1 MEGAGELELEREQHP
16 SGATVVRV
24 SGEVDL
30 ATVSE
35 LERELAASVRVQ
47 SLVVDLTDCT
57 FLDSSGVRVLLA
69 AAAQAEAAGERFS
82 LVADEGGV
90 RRTLDIAAVPDRVPV
105 HATVAAAVDPPGS

>member
-1 MEGAGELELEREQHP
+1 MEGGGGLELAREQHP

-35 LERELAASVRVQ
+35 LQQELAASGRAQ
-47 SLVVDLTDCT
+47 PLVVDLTECT

-69 AAAQAEAAGERFS
+69 AAAEADAAGESFA

-90 RRTLDIAAVPDRVPV
+90 RRALDIAAVPDRVPV
-105 HATVAAAVDPPGS
+105 HATLAQALEAA